1 VEEEERVP
9 HGDRA
14 PFIAGRG
21 GGRRAAV
28 TLWARQV
35 SGGCG
40 LEWSTQSVVRT
51 RRLTGGPSGF
61 DIFLELSK
69 SAQTWKLKLDALRC
83 SKNCQILHATRL
95 GHCEQRFQLF
105 RHLNLNICRAK
116 IFGID
121 SQFEYLVNF

>member
-1 VEEEERVP
+1 VKL
-9 HGDRA
+9 
-14 PFIAGRG
+14 
-21 GGRRAAV
+21 GRRNGSGK
-28 TLWARQV
+28 LWARQV

-69 SAQTWKLKLDALRC
+69 SAQIWKLKLDALRC
-83 SKNCQILHATRL
+83 SKNSQILHAARL
-95 GHCEQRFQLF
+95 GHYEQRFQLF
-105 RHLNLNICRAK
+105 RHLNLNICRVK
-116 IFGID
+116 FFGID